1 MNTCK
6 VTQSRK
12 AYTFFDLIS
21 DFGGFNEAMLLVFG
35 TLMGLYSS
43 HAYKVETTK
52 NFKVRD
58 ARASLQDD
66 KTEDLISRINRRS
79 RFVLGPV
86 DLRNMHKAFLQ
97 ADWFKPSFYRSY
109 LPSLCSS
116 NKHDRVQRRL
126 ARQVET
132 SLDVRNIFRVRADLG
147 LLTRLVLN
155 KQ

>member
-58 ARASLQDD
+58 ARASPQDD
-66 KTEDLISRINRRS
+66 ETE
-79 RFVLGPV
+79 
-86 DLRNMHKAFLQ
+86 
-97 ADWFKPSFYRSY
+97 
-109 LPSLCSS
+109 
-116 NKHDRVQRRL
+116 
-126 ARQVET
+126 
-132 SLDVRNIFRVRADLG
+132 
-147 LLTRLVLN
+147 
-155 KQ
+155 